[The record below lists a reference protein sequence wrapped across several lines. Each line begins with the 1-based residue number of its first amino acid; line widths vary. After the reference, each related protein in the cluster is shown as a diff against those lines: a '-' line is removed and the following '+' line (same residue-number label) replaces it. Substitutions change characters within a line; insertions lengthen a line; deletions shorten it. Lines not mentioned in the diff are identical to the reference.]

1 MAYVSTDES
10 NWLERYGLKN
20 KSYGIGYLYSFYW
33 VSNTMLL
40 AGSGSIIP
48 QITEELTVSLITQII
63 GLFLIINCI
72 IRFFLILKNMEID
85 DKIKN
90 KNIMMLSRF
99 MNLTKINKDLQM
111 RVRSFLRFK
120 WENEQSLISNKIK
133 NEIEF
138 LSQSL
143 QKELYFNAYG
153 HLLKNHS
160 VLFAIFSEE
169 FLFEVSK
176 KIEQKFYFEG
186 DLIFE
191 RYSDKNKAY
200 FFIES
205 GKVELFYLNN
215 IRNGSSRLEILSK
228 NKNFGGYTFITD
240 FNHIYSS
247 RALENTKIF
256 QISRE
261 DFIEIIKKF
270 PQDHQKFCEF
280 KDNLIFNNK
289 HSTLDIKCPICN
301 SNDHII
307 GSCNISQLT
316 VNRKKAIT
324 KFLSS
329 KTQIRNESHFQRK
342 RKKLNSLKS
351 KQKLFGSIEKSK
363 LLSFNTENSYI
374 FRSVEEEG
382 GIFLMSENSEEDL
395 SPKQRELKFRNSME
409 ENESIKKHSMKESIL
424 EKIKSIQE
432 TNKKETKRNPG
443 HFDVDGITNF
453 EFYFPKQN
461 VGFFIEK
468 MQKLRRKKHTTLIE
482 INNSENPLFN
492 DKEELFNKQ

>member
-280 KDNLIFNNK
+280 KDN
-289 HSTLDIKCPICN
+289 
-301 SNDHII
+301 
-307 GSCNISQLT
+307 
-316 VNRKKAIT
+316 
-324 KFLSS
+324 
-329 KTQIRNESHFQRK
+329 
-342 RKKLNSLKS
+342 
-351 KQKLFGSIEKSK
+351 
-363 LLSFNTENSYI
+363 
-374 FRSVEEEG
+374 
-382 GIFLMSENSEEDL
+382 
-395 SPKQRELKFRNSME
+395 
-409 ENESIKKHSMKESIL
+409 
-424 EKIKSIQE
+424 
-432 TNKKETKRNPG
+432 
-443 HFDVDGITNF
+443 
-453 EFYFPKQN
+453 
-461 VGFFIEK
+461 
-468 MQKLRRKKHTTLIE
+468 
-482 INNSENPLFN
+482 
-492 DKEELFNKQ
+492 